1 MRKSCTFRPVLSLLF
16 VVASHAVCAQVATG
30 TPPFG
35 SFGGGPDIINLANLN
50 AHLAVPVLNK
60 QGRAGMN
67 FSYAIT
73 YDSSVWYP
81 TLVNGV
87 QTWQPVQYWGWSGP
101 EEAATGYVSYK
112 VHRGSQCPVRG
123 DGNVVIYDTYVY
135 HDAAGVAHAYS
146 SSAEIDCNGMFD
158 GFSETAADGSGYL
171 INVTDVGMETITTAS
186 GYVINPTT
194 STGGNSTDTNGNQIT
209 YSSSTG
215 QFFDTLSST
224 VPVLTITG
232 TEPITFAYTA
242 PSGGNASYIVNYTTF
257 TVQTNFGCG
266 GSSAVA
272 EYGPTQVSLVSSITL
287 PDNTSYSFNYEPT
300 PGHSG
305 NVTGRLAS
313 VTLPT
318 GGMIL
323 YSYSGGSNG
332 ITCTDGS
339 AAGLN
344 RQTPD
349 GTWTYTRSGSSP
361 TWTTNITDPQGNVTA
376 LNFYVI
382 YETQRQL
389 YQGSAQPSNLLATIT
404 TCYNGAGG
412 GGTNDCTGI
421 AQKLPISE
429 RSITL
434 QWGQSGLKKLTDIF
448 NDMYGQ
454 VLETDEYDY
463 ASGPPFTLRRKTLI
477 TYASLGNNIV
487 NRPYQ
492 VTIQDGSGNT
502 KAQTTYSYDQGTV
515 AGTSGTPQHNSVSG
529 SRGNVTTIAQL
540 VQGGT
545 TLSGSFTYFD
555 TGNVQ
560 TATGVNNA
568 QTTLTYGA
576 CGNSFPTQVSLPLS
590 LSRSMAWNCTGGV
603 MTSLTDEN
611 NQTASTTYSDPYFWR
626 PGATTDQA
634 LYATNI
640 TYTGATA
647 VESVLSFNGANSVAD
662 ALATLDSLGR
672 PHVSQRRQSPGS
684 ANFDSVETDYD
695 SLGRPSRVTVP
706 YAGTAGQMNGSVP
719 ATTTSYDALS
729 RVTQTTDGGGGTVML
744 SFSQNDVL
752 STVGPAPQNENSK
765 RRQLEYDSLGR
776 LTSVCEVTT
785 ATGSGTCGQSSS
797 ATGYWTK
804 YTYDALNNLIVVTQ
818 NAQSSGSTQTRN
830 YSYDDLSRLTSETNP
845 ETGTTTYTY
854 DSDSTCGSTS
864 SGDLVKRIDAVGNTT
879 CYFYDALHRVTST
892 TYSGSYASRT
902 PAKCYVYDGATVNS
916 QTMANAKGRLAE
928 AYTAASCPNGTKT
941 TDIGMSYSAR
951 GEVTDVWES
960 TPHSG
965 GYYHANASYWANGAL
980 NTLSGL
986 GLPTLTYSADG
997 EGRPSSVSASSGT
1010 NPVTSTAYNVSSQ
1023 PTGLTF
1029 GTSDSDGFSFDGNS
1043 GRMKQYTFT
1052 VGASPNTVTG
1062 QLTWNANGT
1071 LQQLAITD
1079 QFNSANT
1086 QTCNYS
1092 YDDLVRIAGV
1102 NCGSVWS
1109 QTFGFDPFGNLTK
1122 SGSVSFQPTY
1132 NTSTN
1137 RMQSLPGFTPTY
1149 DANGNTTA
1157 DSLHT
1162 YAWDVDGN
1170 STTIDSLTVT
1180 YDALDRMVEQASGS
1194 TYTESAYGPAG
1205 TKLALMNGQSLVK
1218 AFVPLPAGA
1227 VAVYGSGGTLSYFR
1241 HPDWLGSSRFSSTTS
1256 RTMYYSR
1263 AYAPFGETYAES
1275 GTQERAFAGM
1285 NQDTVQSSTSGLYD
1299 ALFREYEQYGR
1310 WVSPD
1315 PAGLAAVDPTNPQTW
1330 NRYAYVANNPLSG
1343 VDPLGLC
1350 GDGVTWDCPMID
1362 EKDGTWG
1369 FLGPDI
1375 MGVFQQDF
1383 TIQPS
1388 DWNRGCDFLKLN
1400 FNVMNCNFQ
1409 LVSAGG
1415 AGGGTAAANNC
1426 QPGTPGCFNVPTR
1439 KGACLAEYNNSA
1451 VGKGMQFLSLYNFA
1465 SNLGSLKTWAEWTAL
1480 PAAKVLTLSAVSKL
1494 SQAFGNTEFLS
1505 VTGGTST
1512 VVTAPTAA
1520 GITATESAG
1529 SVVAPLAILG
1539 ATAGDMSMNSYCS
1552 GYTVPPGQPIPHG
1565 H

>member
-1 MRKSCTFRPVLSLLF
+1 
-16 VVASHAVCAQVATG
+16 
-30 TPPFG
+30 
-35 SFGGGPDIINLANLN
+35 
-50 AHLAVPVLNK
+50 
-60 QGRAGMN
+60 
-67 FSYAIT
+67 
-73 YDSSVWYP
+73 
-81 TLVNGV
+81 
-87 QTWQPVQYWGWSGP
+87 
-101 EEAATGYVSYK
+101 
-112 VHRGSQCPVRG
+112 
-123 DGNVVIYDTYVY
+123 
-135 HDAAGVAHAYS
+135 
-146 SSAEIDCNGMFD
+146 
-158 GFSETAADGSGYL
+158 
-171 INVTDVGMETITTAS
+171 
-186 GYVINPTT
+186 
-194 STGGNSTDTNGNQIT
+194 
-209 YSSSTG
+209 
-215 QFFDTLSST
+215 
-224 VPVLTITG
+224 
-232 TEPITFAYTA
+232 
-242 PSGGNASYIVNYTTF
+242 
-257 TVQTNFGCG
+257 
-266 GSSAVA
+266 
-272 EYGPTQVSLVSSITL
+272 
-287 PDNTSYSFNYEPT
+287 
-300 PGHSG
+300 
-305 NVTGRLAS
+305 
-313 VTLPT
+313 
-318 GGMIL
+318 
-323 YSYSGGSNG
+323 
-332 ITCTDGS
+332 
-339 AAGLN
+339 
-344 RQTPD
+344 
-349 GTWTYTRSGSSP
+349 
-361 TWTTNITDPQGNVTA
+361 
-376 LNFYVI
+376 
-382 YETQRQL
+382 
-389 YQGSAQPSNLLATIT
+389 
-404 TCYNGAGG
+404 
-412 GGTNDCTGI
+412 
-421 AQKLPISE
+421 
-429 RSITL
+429 
-434 QWGQSGLKKLTDIF
+434 
-448 NDMYGQ
+448 
-454 VLETDEYDY
+454 
-463 ASGPPFTLRRKTLI
+463 
-477 TYASLGNNIV
+477 
-487 NRPYQ
+487 
-492 VTIQDGSGNT
+492 
-502 KAQTTYSYDQGTV
+502 
-515 AGTSGTPQHNSVSG
+515 
-529 SRGNVTTIAQL
+529 
-540 VQGGT
+540 
-545 TLSGSFTYFD
+545 
-555 TGNVQ
+555 
-560 TATGVNNA
+560 
-568 QTTLTYGA
+568 
-576 CGNSFPTQVSLPLS
+576 
-590 LSRSMAWNCTGGV
+590 
-603 MTSLTDEN
+603 
-611 NQTASTTYSDPYFWR
+611 
-626 PGATTDQA
+626 
-634 LYATNI
+634 
-640 TYTGATA
+640 
-647 VESVLSFNGANSVAD
+647 
-662 ALATLDSLGR
+662 
-672 PHVSQRRQSPGS
+672 VSQRRQSPGS

-1369 FLGPDI
+1369 TGLPGWVPGWVPGGQEWFLGGLCPLD
-1375 MGVFQQDF
+1375 GVPTSCSLVGAMLQSGAAYPSSLGG
-1383 TIQPS
+1383 QPCYQAPS
-1388 DWNRGCDFLKLN
+1388 GSLFCGSNEANRVAYDPSMLDP
-1400 FNVMNCNFQ
+1400 
-1409 LVSAGG
+1409 SAGWFG
-1415 AGGGTAAANNC
+1415 FFTTFPSSNNGTCGITVKCRGIQTDNLGKIGMQHCDAQVTDSSGQLWSLSGGPQPNYMSITALNAWATSPPTEPFTGTTVYQGNSCSAAGCMIQSTQAWNQDIVKPAYSPVFGPNSNTWLKGTAA
-1426 QPGTPGCFNVPTR
+1426 GCGV
-1439 KGACLAEYNNSA
+1439 
-1451 VGKGMQFLSLYNFA
+1451 SLPINA
-1465 SNLGSLKTWAEWTAL
+1465 WGSIW
-1480 PAAKVLTLSAVSKL
+1480 
-1494 SQAFGNTEFLS
+1494 
-1505 VTGGTST
+1505 
-1512 VVTAPTAA
+1512 
-1520 GITATESAG
+1520 
-1529 SVVAPLAILG
+1529 
-1539 ATAGDMSMNSYCS
+1539 
-1552 GYTVPPGQPIPHG
+1552 
-1565 H
+1565 